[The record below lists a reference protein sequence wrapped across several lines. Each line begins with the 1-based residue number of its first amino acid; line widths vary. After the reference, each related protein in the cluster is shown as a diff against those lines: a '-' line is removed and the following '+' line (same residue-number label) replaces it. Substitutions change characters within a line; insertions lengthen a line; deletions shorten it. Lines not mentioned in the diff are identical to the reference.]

1 MNNYKIDMKDL
12 EKIID
17 EALQYGIRAGEMRAM
32 DSGNYRE
39 YLEKC
44 RVFIISNAKTL
55 MLEQYRKEDSKYEH
69 EGMKYSSTNP
79 AQKENNE

>member
-1 MNNYKIDMKDL
+1 MSNYKIDLNDL

-32 DSGNYRE
+32 DSGDFRE

-55 MLEQYRKEDSKYEH
+55 MLEQYRKDEVLIY
-69 EGMKYSSTNP
+69 
-79 AQKENNE
+79 